1 MVDKDNKNWQ
11 PKLKGYPHFDAPV
24 SMQTAIDLATN
35 PDLVKHHKF
44 LPFLSYK
51 SLTKKFGSKK
61 PKERLIRY
69 GARKDAYIYSYYR
82 KLLMDCYNPLLEKLG
97 LDECVIAYRH
107 ITYEDKG
114 ELHGKCNIN
123 FAKEAFEEIA
133 RRGEC
138 IAITLDISGFFE
150 SLDHKLIRQKWLKLL
165 GVEKLPD
172 DHYRVY
178 RNITN
183 YKIVDL
189 DECYKRLGHMTI
201 ETVGKRKVRKYK
213 YSKKDQPKQLCKGME
228 EFRDKVAGYD
238 PTYQSIIRGNP
249 YIDPTTDR
257 LQWGKSN
264 DIEHRGIPQG
274 SPISDVIAN
283 MYMLDFDV
291 KIKALA
297 DKIGGYY
304 RRYSDDILL
313 IIPSDTANYKAI
325 IEEVEQA
332 VERNY
337 LKIKDSKT
345 IITRFSKS
353 DAKEEPKG
361 NAFEYL
367 GFGFDGQKILLKSQT
382 LTRYYKKMH
391 HGINAAVKAAI
402 EKAKEAGASDPL
414 FFIDIPGIYHRYS
427 NPHRDWKNR
436 DGKKARN
443 FISYVKRSKDLMAD
457 NAIQNQLRKHRRIIR
472 KTLDKAIAKQ
482 SRV

>member
-1 MVDKDNKNWQ
+1 
-11 PKLKGYPHFDAPV
+11 
-24 SMQTAIDLATN
+24 MQAAIDLATN

-44 LPFLSYK
+44 LPFLSYR

-82 KLLMDCYNPLLEKLG
+82 KLLMDFYNPLLAKLG

-123 FAKEAFEEIA
+123 FAKEAFDEIL

-150 SLDHKLIRQKWLKLL
+150 SLDHKLIKQRWACVLN
-165 GVEKLPD
+165 VETLPD

-189 DECYKRLGHMTI
+189 DECYKRLGFMI
-201 ETVGKRKVRKYK
+201 VETKGKRKVRKYK
-213 YSKKDQPKQLCKGME
+213 HSKKDQPKQLCKGMQ
-228 EFRDKVAGYD
+228 EFRDKIAGYD
-238 PTYQSIIRGNP
+238 PAYTSIIHGNP
-249 YIDPTTDR
+249 YSDPKTDLR
-257 LQWGKSN
+257 QWGKTKE
-264 DIEHRGIPQG
+264 IEYRGIPQG

-291 KIKALA
+291 KMNALA
-297 DKIGGYY
+297 NKTDGYY

-313 IIPSDTANYKAI
+313 ILPLNTPDYHALIDSVKY
-325 IEEVEQA
+325 A
-332 VERNY
+332 VRAEGEY

-345 IITRFSKS
+345 IITKFFKCDGKTVYESS
-353 DAKEEPKG
+353 DAQGRPKG

-367 GFGFDGQKILLKSQT
+367 GFGFDGEKILLKSQT

-391 HGINAAVKAAI
+391 HGINAAVKTAI
-402 EKAKEAGASDPL
+402 EKAKKAGAIDPL
-414 FFIDIPGIYHRYS
+414 PFIDIPGIYHRYS
-427 NPHRDWKNR
+427 SPHRGWKNR

-443 FISYVKRSKDLMAD
+443 FISYVKRSKNLMAD
-457 NAIQNQLRKHRRIIR
+457 EAIQSQLRKHRKIIR
-472 KTLDKAIAKQ
+472 KTLDKAIAMQ
-482 SRV
+482 SGA